1 MSNRYAAAAVNV
13 NVHNRFAVFEEEEE
27 GVPHLPPAAP
37 VRVPSVRSLPPLP
50 KIAPSGGGD
59 GGGGAA
65 GGDAS
70 SGSYGDRLRARK
82 AAGPATTPAAPNLTS
97 QREFPTLGGGGG
109 GGGGAGAAATSEV
122 KWSSGTW
129 ASKAHA
135 FAEHDA
141 REKEARAFKARREE
155 MDRTNLVGI
164 GTFRFAKRTTGPT
177 VADYEE
183 EDRLR
188 GLLGANDSY
197 SYDYSY
203 RPAET
208 GSWTPP
214 YPPYDGEGGAP
225 TGGGGAP
232 TGRGDEEEGAGD
244 EERW

>member
-1 MSNRYAAAAVNV
+1 MSNRYAAAALNV
-13 NVHNRFAVFEEEEE
+13 GSHNRFAVFEEEEE
-27 GVPHLPPAAP
+27 GAPRLPPAAP

-50 KIAPSGGGD
+50 KITPSGG

-65 GGDAS
+65 AGSSTDAS
-70 SGSYGDRLRARK
+70 GASYGDRLRARK
-82 AAGPATTPAAPNLTS
+82 AAGAPTTPAAPNLTS
-97 QREFPTLGGGGG
+97 RREFPTLGGGGG
-109 GGGGAGAAATSEV
+109 AGAATTSEV

-141 REKEARAFKARREE
+141 REKEAHALKVRREE
-155 MDRTNLVGI
+155 IERTNLVGI
-164 GTFRFAKRTTGPT
+164 GAFRIAPRVTGPT

-188 GLLGANDSY
+188 GLLGTNDSY

-208 GSWTPP
+208 GSYTPP
-214 YPPYDGEGGAP
+214 YSPYDGEGGAP
-225 TGGGGAP
+225 MNGEGGEG
-232 TGRGDEEEGAGD
+232 GAGD